1 MCLALYQVKLYF
13 IDSKIMAAII
23 AATATF
29 FSPILALFVQEK
41 LKYIPVSGMKKREI
55 KKTYNRRKIVAAKI
69 PVSQEIVLN
78 IQQKYQIKNVLCFD
92 ININ

>member
-13 IDSKIMAAII
+13 MDSKIMAAII

-41 LKYIPVSGMKKREI
+41 LVPKNKGIP
-55 KKTYNRRKIVAAKI
+55 
-69 PVSQEIVLN
+69 LN
-78 IQQKYQIKNVLCFD
+78 L
-92 ININ
+92 